1 MREKII
7 SGEFSPLSSHDVFFY
22 ADCFCWLRD
31 QADQQDFPVEI
42 INFLSEFSSVFLAEK
57 ARLMRLLQ

>member
-31 QADQQDFPVEI
+31 QAVRQGFPAEI
-42 INFLSEFSSVFLAEK
+42 ISFLSEFSGVFSAEK